1 MPDGKPQG
9 VSQCTNGAGSW
20 ATAEDN
26 ARGLEEDVGEVIMGS
41 RSSASSSWM
50 YIVHLCTSACL
61 RRQHANRLTKWRI
74 YSAETTTPGRGAG
87 RMRCVMALH
96 WRSICMP
103 TDFSEASRPAFR
115 TAIELAA
122 HFDAEL
128 LLLYVQQIP
137 AVAYSVVPLQ
147 GGVREEMDADARG
160 LLEGWKRQ
168 AEAQGARRTRVTIG
182 SRQRAAAETI
192 R

>member
-1 MPDGKPQG
+1 
-9 VSQCTNGAGSW
+9 
-20 ATAEDN
+20 
-26 ARGLEEDVGEVIMGS
+26 
-41 RSSASSSWM
+41 
-50 YIVHLCTSACL
+50 
-61 RRQHANRLTKWRI
+61 
-74 YSAETTTPGRGAG
+74 
-87 RMRCVMALH
+87 MRCVMALH

-168 AEAQGARRTRVTIG
+168 AEAQGARPTRVPMVSGPRT
-182 SRQRAAAETI
+182 SHQTLPFPPRPKAHPLL
-192 R
+192 

>member
-1 MPDGKPQG
+1 
-9 VSQCTNGAGSW
+9 
-20 ATAEDN
+20 
-26 ARGLEEDVGEVIMGS
+26 
-41 RSSASSSWM
+41 
-50 YIVHLCTSACL
+50 
-61 RRQHANRLTKWRI
+61 
-74 YSAETTTPGRGAG
+74 
-87 RMRCVMALH
+87 MRCVMALH

-168 AEAQGARRTRVTIG
+168 AEAQGARRTRVTMVSGQGASDEIVRFAARHKADLIVMGTHGRTALAHVLLG
-182 SRQRAAAETI
+182 SVAEKVVRHAACPVLTVRSPALRPTQQQREQLI
-192 R
+192 E